1 VIVWGYDT
9 TVGRRFEYPVVAI
22 AEALGYRRHRGV
34 RIAVARVEKPEKAI
48 HGTPVAL
55 ENELANA

>member
-1 VIVWGYDT
+1 M
-9 TVGRRFEYPVVAI
+9 TVGWRFEYSMVAI
-22 AEALGYRRHRGV
+22 AEALGYRR
-34 RIAVARVEKPEKAI
+34 RIGVARVEKPEKAI

>member
-1 VIVWGYDT
+1 M
-9 TVGRRFEYPVVAI
+9 VAI
-22 AEALGYRRHRGV
+22 AEALGYRRHSGV

-48 HGTPVAL
+48 HGALVAL

>member
-1 VIVWGYDT
+1 M
-9 TVGRRFEYPVVAI
+9 VAI
-22 AEALGYRRHRGV
+22 AKALDYRRHSGV
-34 RIAVARVEKPEKAI
+34 RIAIACVEKLEKAI

>member
-1 VIVWGYDT
+1 M
-9 TVGRRFEYPVVAI
+9 VAI
-22 AEALGYRRHRGV
+22 AEALGYRRHSGV
-34 RIAVARVEKPEKAI
+34 RIVVARVEKPEKAI

>member
-1 VIVWGYDT
+1 M
-9 TVGRRFEYPVVAI
+9 VAI
-22 AEALGYRRHRGV
+22 VKALGYRRRSGV
-34 RIAVARVEKPEKAI
+34 QIAVARVEKPEKAI